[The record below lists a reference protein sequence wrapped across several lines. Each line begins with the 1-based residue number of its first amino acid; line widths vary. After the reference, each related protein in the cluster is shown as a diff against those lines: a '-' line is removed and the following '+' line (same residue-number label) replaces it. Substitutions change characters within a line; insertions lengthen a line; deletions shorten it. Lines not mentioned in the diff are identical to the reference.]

1 MDRGIKK
8 INEKVI
14 KIMQVMAEH
23 NYVNL
28 ESAKGFI
35 PSKKDETK
43 ERIAA
48 RYLRFLKEQ
57 KFSKIMRVPLANWC
71 LHYLT
76 GKGWG
81 RLRYEH
87 RLRLK
92 NRFSIDKLPALRN
105 IQHTLKVIEVRAVV
119 ERDPCVVDFKPEKV
133 LGHEFWQKRGEVRKG
148 KSCDAEITW
157 QHKKRYALGLE
168 VQLSKKSK
176 DTYERYM
183 RRLRER
189 TELSV
194 ILWVCAS
201 KNIILGLQRA
211 TKKEP
216 SLQAHRFCLLDDLKK
231 NGLRNAR
238 WYNKDGEVVALVEGE

>member
-8 INEKVI
+8 INEKVL
-14 KIMQVMAEH
+14 KIMQLMAEH

-28 ESAKGFI
+28 EVVKGFI
-35 PSKKDETK
+35 PSEKDKTK
-43 ERIAA
+43 EVMAA

-57 KFSKIMRVPLANWC
+57 KFSKTMRVPLANWC
-71 LHYLT
+71 LHYLA
-76 GKGWG
+76 GKGWKM
-81 RLRYEH
+81 LHHQH

-92 NRFSIDKLPALRN
+92 NRFSISGLPVLRN
-105 IQHTLKVIEVRAVV
+105 IEHTLKTIEVRAVI
-119 ERDPCVVDFKPEKV
+119 ERDPYVIDFKPEKV
-133 LGHEFWQKRGEVRKG
+133 LGHEFWQKRGEVFRG

-157 QHKKRYALGLE
+157 QHKKRYTLGLE
-168 VQLSKKSK
+168 VQLSRKSK

-183 RRLRER
+183 SRLRER
-189 TELSV
+189 TDLNM

-201 KNIILGLQRA
+201 KNIIMGLQKA

-238 WYNKDGEVVALVEGE
+238 WYNKGGEIVSFIERD